1 MLMFSQGLLWI
12 VVLFL
17 AVAVLALTRQVG
29 VLHERIAP
37 VGALAM
43 GREPQPGE
51 AAPKVAARTLG
62 SAVLNVG
69 GALLPGTMQLL
80 FFVSPT
86 CPVCKNLL
94 PTAKAFA
101 ETESLDLVLV
111 GDGDVAEL
119 RKLATR
125 FGISYER
132 FVNSTEVGRAFQVG
146 KLPYAVLIS
155 ELGIIVAHG
164 LVNTREH
171 LESLVIAHETEKHS
185 PQRYLN
191 ARRTRRQETPS
202 DASSSS
208 RDALDPRGETV
219 NPTVK

>member
-1 MLMFSQGLLWI
+1 MLIFSQGLLWI
-12 VVLFL
+12 VVLLL
-17 AVAVLALTRQVG
+17 AVAMLALVRQLG

-37 VGALAM
+37 VGALAL
-43 GREPQPGE
+43 GRGPQPGE

-62 SAVLNVG
+62 SAVLNIG
-69 GALLPGTMQLL
+69 EALPDGTMQLL
-80 FFVSPT
+80 LFVAPT
-86 CPVCKNLL
+86 CPVCKTLL

-111 GDGDVAEL
+111 GDGDAAEH
-119 RKLATR
+119 RRMATR
-125 FGISYER
+125 FGIPYER

-171 LESLVIAHETEKHS
+171 LESLVVAHQTGLHS
-185 PQRYLN
+185 MQQYLN
-191 ARRTRRQETPS
+191 ARKTRAQRPGNVDQETHK
-202 DASSSS
+202 
-208 RDALDPRGETV
+208 EV
-219 NPTVK
+219 

>member
-1 MLMFSQGLLWI
+1 MLIFSQGLLWI
-12 VVLFL
+12 VVLLL

-29 VLHERIAP
+29 VLHERIGP

-43 GREPQPGE
+43 GRGPQPGE

-62 SAVLNVG
+62 SAVLNIG
-69 GALLPGTMQLL
+69 GVLPAGTMQLL

-86 CPVCKNLL
+86 CPVCKTLL

-111 GDGDVAEL
+111 GDGDAAEH
-119 RKLATR
+119 RKMATR

-171 LESLVIAHETEKHS
+171 LESLVVAHETGLHS
-185 PQRYLN
+185 LQQYRN
-191 ARRTRRQETPS
+191 ARAPQGTGNVDRETHKQVDS
-202 DASSSS
+202 N
-208 RDALDPRGETV
+208 G
-219 NPTVK
+219 